1 MYNRVILAEKP
12 DMGENIAK
20 ALGIAA
26 KKRGHIVLQNGDVV
40 TWGIGHLIRLKTVRW
55 K

>member
-20 ALGIAA
+20 ALGIASKNVA
-26 KKRGHIVLQNGDVV
+26 TLYYRMVM
-40 TWGIGHLIRLKTVRW
+40 W
-55 K
+55 